1 MIACLAAPATTPISR
16 AEGRLMSAP
25 TFDVRLLRRG
35 SSTVEDARLDAAS
48 ESELRSRLGTEGAIV
63 LTVQR
68 RRKSAA
74 AGRPGRTSG
83 GGFDVGWWCRELRT
97 LLLAGMTAVEAIETL
112 AAGKRDAVRERVHEA
127 LLKALHEGQSLS
139 RAMAGTRLFP
149 EVLVASVM
157 ASERTSTLPS
167 ALEDYLRYDSMLRKL
182 RQQLVSAAIY
192 PAVVVTLGGAI
203 CLFLLLF
210 VVPRFSRM
218 YADLH
223 GPVSG
228 ATRIVLW
235 VSQTVQQRW
244 PLLAAAAA
252 AALMLA
258 LVVWRSGILPRLG
271 AALVEA
277 IPPLERQWRE
287 FRLAKLYQ
295 AMALMIKGGYAFDE
309 ALQVCASLDAGP
321 RLARQLLD
329 VRAEIARG
337 RSASAAL
344 AGAGLTEIVT
354 ERLLAVGE
362 RTGSFATVLQVIA
375 DRHSQAFTTFI
386 ERATRIVEPLLL
398 LLVALAVG
406 AIVVMMYMPIF
417 DIAGGLEVGT

>member
-1 MIACLAAPATTPISR
+1 MTSR
-16 AEGRLMSAP
+16 
-25 TFDVRLLRRG
+25 TFDVRLLRAG
-35 SSTVEDARLDAAS
+35 STAVEEARVDATS
-48 ESELRSRLGTEGAIV
+48 ESDLRSRLLAEGVVV
-63 LTVQR
+63 LAVQR
-68 RRKSAA
+68 SRRAAAVAA
-74 AGRPGRTSG
+74 AGSPGRDA
-83 GGFDVGWWCRELRT
+83 FDVGWWCRELRT

-112 AAGKRDAVRERVHEA
+112 AAGKRDAERERVHAA

-139 RAMAGTRLFP
+139 RAMAGAGVFP
-149 EVLVASVM
+149 EVLVASIL

-167 ALEDYLRYDSMLRKL
+167 ALEDYLRYDSMLSKL

-192 PAVVVTLGGAI
+192 PAVVVTLGGCI

-228 ATRIVLW
+228 ATRVVLW
-235 VSQTVQQRW
+235 VSQAVQQWW
-244 PLLAAAAA
+244 PVLVAAAAGA
-252 AALMLA
+252 SMLA
-258 LVVWRSGILPRLG
+258 LLLWRSGALRRLG
-271 AALVEA
+271 AALIEA

-295 AMALMIKGGYAFDE
+295 AMTLMIKGGYAFDE
-309 ALQVCASLDAGP
+309 ALQVCAGLDAGP
-321 RLARQLLD
+321 RLAGQLQE

-344 AGAGLTEIVT
+344 AGAGLTEVVT

-375 DRHSQAFTTFI
+375 DRHSQTFTTFI

-406 AIVVMMYMPIF
+406 SIVVMMYMPIF
-417 DIAGGLEVGT
+417 DIASGLGVGT

>member
-1 MIACLAAPATTPISR
+1 MSDSAIS
-16 AEGRLMSAP
+16 
-25 TFDVRLLRRG
+25 FDVRLLRGGSSSVEDGQFDASSEVELRNRLGAEGIVVIGLRRSRKSSAPPRAVQRG
-35 SSTVEDARLDAAS
+35 S
-48 ESELRSRLGTEGAIV
+48 GA
-63 LTVQR
+63 
-68 RRKSAA
+68 
-74 AGRPGRTSG
+74 
-83 GGFDVGWWCRELRT
+83 FDVGWWCRELRT

-112 AAGKRDAVRERVHEA
+112 AAGQRDAVRERVHDA
-127 LLKALHEGQSLS
+127 LLKALREGQSLS
-139 RAMAGTRLFP
+139 RAMAGAGVFP

-192 PAVVVTLGGAI
+192 PTVVVTLGAVI

-244 PLLAAAAA
+244 PLLLAGAAAAM
-252 AALMLA
+252 MLV
-258 LVVWRSGILPRLG
+258 LLLWRSGALVRFG

-295 AMALMIKGGYAFDE
+295 AMTLMIKGGYAFDE
-309 ALQVCASLDAGP
+309 ALQVCSGLDAGP
-321 RLARQLLD
+321 RMAQQLQS

-337 RSASAAL
+337 KSASAAL
-344 AGAGLTEIVT
+344 AGAGLTEVVT

-375 DRHSQAFTTFI
+375 DRHSQTFTTFV

-398 LLVALAVG
+398 LIVALAVG
-406 AIVVMMYMPIF
+406 GIVVMMYMPIF
-417 DIAGGLEVGT
+417 DIAGGLGVGT

>member
-1 MIACLAAPATTPISR
+1 MAASST
-16 AEGRLMSAP
+16 
-25 TFDVRLLRRG
+25 TFDVRLVRPG
-35 SSTVEDARLDAAS
+35 MGAVDEVRLDASS
-48 ESELRSRLGTEGAIV
+48 ESELRERLVAEGAII
-63 LTVQR
+63 LSMHRSRT
-68 RRKSAA
+68 AA
-74 AGRPGRTSG
+74 PTERGAPHASG
-83 GGFDVGWWCRELRT
+83 AFDVGWWCRELRT
-97 LLLAGMTAVEAIETL
+97 LLVAGMTAVEAIETL
-112 AAGKRDAVRERVHEA
+112 AAGRQDARRERVHA
-127 LLKALHEGQSLS
+127 GLLRALHEGQSLS
-139 RAMAGTRLFP
+139 RAMAGTGEFP

-157 ASERTSTLPS
+157 ASERTSTLPA
-167 ALEDYLRYDSMLRKL
+167 ALEDFLRYDGMLRKL

-192 PAVVVTLGGAI
+192 PAVVVTLGAAI
-203 CLFLLLF
+203 CVFLLLF

-223 GPVSG
+223 GPISS

-244 PLLAAAAA
+244 PLLAAAVAG
-252 AALMLA
+252 LLILA
-258 LVVWRSGILPRLG
+258 ISLWRSGWLARLG
-271 AALVEA
+271 AALVDA
-277 IPPLERQWRE
+277 VPPLERQWRE

-295 AMALMIKGGYAFDE
+295 AMALMMKGGYTFDE
-309 ALQVCASLDAGP
+309 ALQVCSGLDAGP
-321 RLARQLLD
+321 RLARQLQD
-329 VRAEIARG
+329 VRVEIARG
-337 RSASAAL
+337 RSASTAL

-375 DRHSQAFTTFI
+375 DRHSQAFTTFV

-417 DIAGGLEVGT
+417 DIAGGLGVGS

>member
-1 MIACLAAPATTPISR
+1 MSTLLSR
-16 AEGRLMSAP
+16 
-25 TFDVRLLRRG
+25 FDVRFLRPG
-35 SSTVEDARLDAAS
+35 AGTVEQARLEAAG
-48 ESELRSRLGTEGAIV
+48 EAELRAQLTASGATV
-63 LTVQR
+63 LSVNPLPKDAPR
-68 RRKSAA
+68 ASGAA
-74 AGRPGRTSG
+74 RAA
-83 GGFDVGWWCRELRT
+83 GFDVGWWCRELRT

-112 AAGKRDAVRERVHEA
+112 AAGRHDPVREQVHA
-127 LLKALHEGQSLS
+127 SLLKSLREGQALS
-139 RAMAGTRLFP
+139 RAMANAGVFP

-167 ALEDYLRYDSMLRKL
+167 ALEDYLRYDGMLRKL

-192 PAVVVTLGGAI
+192 PAVVVSLGAAI

-235 VSQTVQQRW
+235 VSETVQQRW
-244 PLLAAAAA
+244 PLLAAGAAA
-252 AALMLA
+252 VAMLA
-258 LVVWRSGILPRLG
+258 VALWRSGALVRG
-271 AALVEA
+271 AAALVEA
-277 IPPLERQWRE
+277 VPPLERQWRE

-295 AMALMIKGGYAFDE
+295 AMTLMIKGGYAFDE
-309 ALQVCASLDAGP
+309 ALQVCAGLDAGP
-321 RLARQLLD
+321 FMARRLQE
-329 VRAEIARG
+329 VRADIARG

-344 AGAGLTEIVT
+344 AAAGLTEVVT

-375 DRHSQAFTTFI
+375 DRHSQTFTTFV

-398 LLVALAVG
+398 LIVALAVG

-417 DIAGGLEVGT
+417 DIAGGLGVGT

>member
-1 MIACLAAPATTPISR
+1 MSSPALS
-16 AEGRLMSAP
+16 
-25 TFDVRLLRRG
+25 FDVRLVRRG
-35 SSTVEDARLDAAS
+35 STAVEDLRLEASS
-48 ESELRSRLGTEGAIV
+48 ESELRHRLGGEGAAVIS
-63 LTVQR
+63 LRPSRPTPAR
-68 RRKSAA
+68 APAKGG
-74 AGRPGRTSG
+74 AGA
-83 GGFDVGWWCRELRT
+83 FDVGWWCRELRT

-112 AAGKRDAVRERVHEA
+112 AAGQHDPVRERVHAA
-127 LLKALHEGQSLS
+127 LLKSLREGQSLS
-139 RAMAGTRLFP
+139 RAMAGAQVFP

-182 RQQLVSAAIY
+182 RQQLISAAIY
-192 PAVVVTLGGAI
+192 PAVVVTLGAAI

-235 VSQTVQQRW
+235 ISQAVQHRW
-244 PLLAAAAA
+244 PLLLAAAAA
-252 AALMLA
+252 LMMLA
-258 LVVWRSGILPRLG
+258 MLLWQSGALVRLG

-277 IPPLERQWRE
+277 VPPLERQWRE

-295 AMALMIKGGYAFDE
+295 AMTLMIKGGYAFDE
-309 ALQVCASLDAGP
+309 ALQVCSGLDAGP
-321 RLARQLLD
+321 RLAGQLQA
-329 VRAEIARG
+329 VRADIARG
-337 RSASAAL
+337 RSASTAL
-344 AGAGLTEIVT
+344 AAAGLTEIVT

-375 DRHSQAFTTFI
+375 DRHSQTFTTFV

-398 LLVALAVG
+398 LIVALAVG
-406 AIVVMMYMPIF
+406 SIVVMMYMPIF
-417 DIAGGLEVGT
+417 DIAGGLGMGT

>member
-1 MIACLAAPATTPISR
+1 
-16 AEGRLMSAP
+16 MSAILSR
-25 TFDVRLLRRG
+25 FDVRFLRPG
-35 SSTVEDARLDAAS
+35 AGAVEQARLEATG
-48 ESELRSRLGTEGAIV
+48 ETELRAQLIASGATV
-63 LTVQR
+63 LSVTALP
-68 RRKSAA
+68 KDAPSA
-74 AGRPGRTSG
+74 SG
-83 GGFDVGWWCRELRT
+83 NARAVGFDVGWWCRELRT

-112 AAGKRDAVRERVHEA
+112 AAGRHDPVRERVHA
-127 LLKALHEGQSLS
+127 SLLKSLREGQALS
-139 RAMAGTRLFP
+139 RAMANAGVFP

-167 ALEDYLRYDSMLRKL
+167 ALEDYLRYDGMLRKL

-192 PAVVVTLGGAI
+192 PAVVVSLGAAI

-235 VSQTVQQRW
+235 VSETVQHRW
-244 PLLAAAAA
+244 PLLVAGA
-252 AALMLA
+252 AALVMLVLA
-258 LVVWRSGILPRLG
+258 LWRSGALMRG
-271 AALVEA
+271 AAALVEA
-277 IPPLERQWRE
+277 VPPLERQWRE

-295 AMALMIKGGYAFDE
+295 AMTLMIKGGYAFDE
-309 ALQVCASLDAGP
+309 ALQVCAGLDAGP
-321 RLARQLLD
+321 FMARRLQD
-329 VRAEIARG
+329 VRTDISRG

-344 AGAGLTEIVT
+344 ASAGLTEVVT

-375 DRHSQAFTTFI
+375 DRHSQTFTTFV

-398 LLVALAVG
+398 LVVALAVG

-417 DIAGGLEVGT
+417 DIAGGLGVGT

>member
-1 MIACLAAPATTPISR
+1 
-16 AEGRLMSAP
+16 MSAIA
-25 TFDVRLLRRG
+25 FEVRLLRHG
-35 SSTVEDARLDAAS
+35 STAVEEVRLDAAS
-48 ESELRSRLGTEGAIV
+48 EDELRSRLGAEGAVV

-68 RRKSAA
+68 SRERAA
-74 AGRPGRTSG
+74 DVPAGRSAG
-83 GGFDVGWWCRELRT
+83 GAFDVGWWCRELRT

-112 AAGKRDAVRERVHEA
+112 AAGKRDAVRERVHQA

-139 RAMAGTRLFP
+139 RAMAGTGVFP

-167 ALEDYLRYDSMLRKL
+167 ALDDYLRYDSMLRKL

-192 PAVVVTLGGAI
+192 PAVVVSLGGGI

-235 VSQTVQQRW
+235 VSQAVQQRW
-244 PLLAAAAA
+244 PLLVAAAAA
-252 AALMLA
+252 VLMLA
-258 LVVWRSGILPRLG
+258 LALWRSGLLRRLG
-271 AALVEA
+271 AALVEE

-295 AMALMIKGGYAFDE
+295 AMTLMIKGGYAFDE
-309 ALQVCASLDAGP
+309 ALQVCAGLDAGP
-321 RLARQLLD
+321 RLSRQLQS

-375 DRHSQAFTTFI
+375 DRHSQAFTIFI

-417 DIAGGLEVGT
+417 DIAGGLGVGT

>member
-1 MIACLAAPATTPISR
+1 
-16 AEGRLMSAP
+16 MSDSALS
-25 TFDVRLLRRG
+25 FDVRLLRGG
-35 SSTVEDARLDAAS
+35 SSSVEEARFDAAS
-48 ESELRSRLGTEGAIV
+48 EAELRNRLGAEGIV
-63 LTVQR
+63 VIGLRRSRKTAAPKRALQR
-68 RRKSAA
+68 SA
-74 AGRPGRTSG
+74 GV
-83 GGFDVGWWCRELRT
+83 FDVGWWCRELRT

-112 AAGKRDAVRERVHEA
+112 AAGQRDAVRERVHDA
-127 LLKALHEGQSLS
+127 LLKALREGQSLS
-139 RAMAGTRLFP
+139 RAMAGAGVFP

-192 PAVVVTLGGAI
+192 PAVVVTLGAAI

-244 PLLAAAAA
+244 PLLLAGAAAAV
-252 AALMLA
+252 MLV
-258 LVVWRSGILPRLG
+258 LLLWRSGALVRAG

-295 AMALMIKGGYAFDE
+295 AMTLMIKGGYAFDE
-309 ALQVCASLDAGP
+309 ALQVCAGLDAGP
-321 RLARQLLD
+321 RMAQQLQG

-337 RSASAAL
+337 KSASAAL
-344 AGAGLTEIVT
+344 AGAGLTEVVT

-375 DRHSQAFTTFI
+375 DRHSQAFTTFV

-398 LLVALAVG
+398 LIVALAVG

-417 DIAGGLEVGT
+417 DIAGGLGAGT